1 MCLLLHPHSVTR
13 HLDNHFHSMDNWKK
27 KFIIIW
33 AGQLFSIL
41 SSSIAQFALVL
52 WISLETGSAEALSF
66 ATIAA
71 LLPQALLGPFAG
83 VFVDRWNR
91 KWTMIGADSFVA
103 LCSGI
108 IALLFY
114 LDVIELWQLYILLA
128 LRSIGGAFHAPA
140 MKSSIPLLAPESEL
154 MRIAGVNQAIQSIC
168 SIGGPALGAVLL
180 LTFDMSVVMLLD
192 VAGAFIACTALLFVF
207 IPNPK
212 KENVTA
218 KNVLKDMSEGFHE
231 ITKNKGISRL
241 MIIEVLITFFIM
253 PVVAL
258 LPLMTL
264 QNFSGTAYQV
274 SLIEVLFGLGMLSGG
289 VLLGVWNP
297 KMRKVVLISWSYLL
311 IGVTITLCGVLPKD
325 GFVYYAILSV
335 IQGITI
341 PFYSGPF
348 TTLMQTQFKPKYL
361 GRVFS
366 LFDSVSLFPSI
377 IGLFVTGF
385 VADSLGIANIF
396 IYCGIATTLA
406 TIWMI
411 NIPSIQRLERRD

>member
-1 MCLLLHPHSVTR
+1 MT
-13 HLDNHFHSMDNWKK
+13 NWKK

-33 AGQLFSIL
+33 TGQLFSIL

-52 WISLETGSAEALSF
+52 WISLETGSAEVLSY

-114 LDVIELWQLYILLA
+114 LDVMELWHIYLLLM

-180 LTFDMSVVMLLD
+180 LSFDMSVVMLLD
-192 VAGAFIACTALLFVF
+192 VAGAFIACTTLLFVF

-212 KENVTA
+212 KENVSA
-218 KNVLKDMSEGFHE
+218 KSVLKDMTEGFRV
-231 ITKNKGISRL
+231 IMRNKGISRL
-241 MIIEVLITFFIM
+241 MIIEVLVTFFIM
-253 PVVAL
+253 PIVAL
-258 LPLMTL
+258 MPLMTL
-264 QNFSGTAYQV
+264 HHFSGTAYQV
-274 SLIEVLFGLGMLSGG
+274 SLIEVLFGIGMLGG
-289 VLLGVWNP
+289 GILLGIWNP
-297 KMRKVVLISWSYLL
+297 KMRKVVLIGYSYFL
-311 IGVTITLCGVLPKD
+311 IGVTIALCGVLP
-325 GFVYYAILSV
+325 GNGYWFFAALTV
-335 IQGITI
+335 IQGLTV
-341 PFYSGPF
+341 PFFSGPF

-361 GRVFS
+361 GRVFA

-377 IGLFVTGF
+377 IGLFITSF
-385 VADSLGIANIF
+385 IADSLGIAHIF
-396 IYCGIATTLA
+396 IYCGIATVLA
-406 TIWMI
+406 AIWMI
-411 NIPSIQRLERRD
+411 CIPSIQGLEREDKK

>member
-1 MCLLLHPHSVTR
+1 MT
-13 HLDNHFHSMDNWKK
+13 NWKK

-33 AGQLFSIL
+33 TGQLFSIL

-52 WISLETGSAEALSF
+52 WISLETGSAEVLSF

-83 VFVDRWNR
+83 VFVDRWSR

-114 LDVIELWQLYILLA
+114 LDVIELWQIYILLA

-154 MRIAGVNQAIQSIC
+154 MRISGINQAIQSIC

-180 LTFDMSVVMLLD
+180 LSFDMSIVMLLD
-192 VAGAFIACTALLFVF
+192 VAGAFIACTSLLFVF

-212 KENVTA
+212 KENVSA
-218 KNVLKDMSEGFHE
+218 KSVLKDMTEGFRV
-231 ITKNKGISRL
+231 IMKNKGISRL
-241 MIIEVLITFFIM
+241 MIIEVLVTFFIM
-253 PVVAL
+253 PIVVL

-274 SLIEVLFGLGMLSGG
+274 SLIEVLFGIGMLGGG

-297 KMRKVVLISWSYLL
+297 KIRKVVLISYSYFL
-311 IGVTITLCGVLPKD
+311 IGIIIALCGVLPKD
-325 GFVYYAILSV
+325 GFIIYAVLTV
-335 IQGITI
+335 IQGISV
-341 PFYSGPF
+341 PFFSGPF
-348 TTLMQTQFKPKYL
+348 TTLMQTQFAPQYL
-361 GRVFS
+361 GRVFA
-366 LFDSVSLFPSI
+366 LFDSISSFPAI
-377 IGLFVTGF
+377 IGLFATGF
-385 VADSLGIANIF
+385 IADALGIANIF
-396 IYCGIATTLA
+396 LYCGIATVLA
-406 TIWMI
+406 AVWMMSMS
-411 NIPSIQRLERRD
+411 SIRNLEKE